1 MKIDYPKILKDNMLN
16 VLRDVLI
23 NIEKNGLRE
32 GHHLF
37 ITFITNNKKVIMPSW
52 LKDKFPNE
60 MTIVIQY
67 EYWNFKVFKN
77 YFEITLSFNNI
88 KSNLIIP
95 FKFVISF
102 ADPYANFGLQL
113 FKNNKNYELVSEYQE
128 KSNNKKIKS
137 KQNNIIEF
145 NKFKKN

>member
-1 MKIDYPKILKDNMLN
+1 MKIDYSKILQDNMLN

-37 ITFITNNKKVIMPSW
+37 ITFKTNNKKVIMPSW

-67 EYWNFKVFKN
+67 EYWNFKVFKK

-102 ADPYANFGLQL
+102 ADPYANFELQL
-113 FKNNKNYELVSEYQE
+113 FKKTKNYELVSEYQE

>member
-102 ADPYANFGLQL
+102 ADPYANFELQL
-113 FKNNKNYELVSEYQE
+113 FKKTKNYELVSEYQE

>member
-1 MKIDYPKILKDNMLN
+1 MKIDYSKILQDNMLN

-102 ADPYANFGLQL
+102 ADPYANFELQL
-113 FKNNKNYELVSEYQE
+113 FKKTKNYELVSEYQE